1 MSSSNSDKKKSTN
14 HMLSIIDKYL
24 INVRGNKVEE
34 YPKSY
39 ELEIKFGTGEEMKPI
54 TRIDHDNVIKRILSF
69 GFKHDKEEYLLRI
82 FPKKGSISNS
92 RIRAELS
99 GIGTISEYC
108 KTNNLINLHEEFSA
122 TIVDKDYYNDESVDP
137 VFKSEDFNF
146 KMTFNVETTL
156 NNNKSIMEEIGTKW
170 TNTKKTFRYINR
182 HTYIH
187 DEYPVKIDISVVKES
202 KRINNRLYAVYEF
215 NDAEVLE
222 SPDRYEIEIEVINEK
237 LLDSE
242 MTKEELQKSIRKII
256 TTILSGIQKTNFPI
270 GNKEQKQVA
279 QQYMKLVH
287 GNDYDSRGMSIRP
300 TNFIGPS
307 SFTLQVENV
316 AIDNKNPSIPNI
328 RNNYTVTDK
337 ADGERKLLFIDDG
350 GAYYFIDSN
359 MNVQFTGAFTRR
371 ERLFNT
377 IIDGEHILQ
386 DKNKK
391 FINLYMA
398 FDIYYGRIEIH
409 ESSEDLRY
417 LPFFNINKDNK
428 SDKLDNSNSY
438 KPDKTNLLYRKT
450 LLDRVVSDINDT
462 STYNPN
468 DNVTLS
474 VSSSKPFDIKVKEF
488 EYGDKTR
495 SIFDGCHTI
504 LSKEKNG
511 YFAYN
516 IDGLIFT
523 PANFA
528 VGANVYT
535 PVSESY
541 KSYVPDKVK
550 KTWVSS
556 FKWKPTEYNTIDFL
570 VTTKKEKNGEDT
582 VFHSFKES
590 SDLSPVMDYKTL
602 VLRVGYDEKK
612 HGYINPY
619 QDVIDDKIST
629 IMNNEEDKNGY
640 KPVQFF
646 PSNPSDPN
654 AGICNMPLKEDAS
667 KEKHMFTEDN
677 EVIEDKMIVEFSYDK
692 NLKEG
697 WRWKPLRV
705 RYDKTAD
712 YRKNGN
718 NFGNAY
724 HVANSNWHSIHY
736 PVTEYMI
743 ITGKNDDQSDILL
756 RQNEDVDVYY
766 NGDKS
771 SNETKALRDF
781 HNRYVKHMLIQNF
794 TRSGDTLM
802 DLAVGKAGDLHK
814 WITARLKFVLGVDIS
829 KDNILNRIDGAC
841 VRYLNIA
848 KQISQNN
855 SQQRND
861 EYSSIPSILF
871 INGDSSKNIRS
882 GEALFTDKDKQVANA
897 VFGKGLKDMNQL
909 GKAVYK
915 NFGIAQNG
923 FDMCSIQFALHY
935 MFENLELLVGFLRN
949 ISENTKVGG
958 CFVATSY
965 DGNAMFNKLKSKA
978 KGESEIYW
986 NKERDESKSSDSD
999 KKIWSVTKQY
1009 EQKEFIDDESCIGYP
1024 IDIFQESI
1032 NKTFREYLVN
1042 YKYLD
1047 RLLTNF
1053 GFVKCSDEEAKSKGL
1068 PGGSEMFS
1076 TLYKQMKDE
1085 VKQNSRIKKI
1095 YGDAMYMSQIEENI
1109 SFLNRYIVY
1118 KKAFNVDTV
1127 KVASIIRGL
1136 PVEEEVKAVANPA
1149 TTATATATATA
1160 TTVAEAK
1167 TELDAITTANKKVSS
1182 TKTRKLI
1189 RVPSTSAKP
1198 ASATTVSAPA
1208 IVSGIAP
1215 VSSTIPVD
1223 IDVNVPVVASQSS
1236 SSAASPADKPKK
1248 SSVKKTGKTMMI

>member
-1 MSSSNSDKKKSTN
+1 MSHSNSVKKKSIN

-39 ELEIKFGTGEEMKPI
+39 ELEVKFGTGEKMKPI

-69 GFKHDKEEYLLRI
+69 GFKHDKEEYLLRV

-92 RIRAELS
+92 RIRVELN

-122 TIVDKDYYNDESVDP
+122 TIVDKDYYDDEKVDP
-137 VFKSEDFNF
+137 VFESEDFNF

-170 TNTKKTFRYINR
+170 TNIKKTFRYINR

-202 KRINNRLYAVYEF
+202 KKQNGRLYAVYEF

-222 SPDRYEIEIEVINEK
+222 SPDRYEIEIEVDNQK

-270 GNKEQKQVA
+270 GNEEQKQVA

-287 GNDYDSRGMSIRP
+287 GKDYDNRGMNIRP
-300 TNFIGPS
+300 SNFIGPS
-307 SFTLQVENV
+307 SFTLQVENI

-337 ADGERKLLFIDDG
+337 ADGERKLLFIDEG

-450 LLDRVVSDINDT
+450 LLDRVVNDINDT

-474 VSSSKPFDIKVKEF
+474 VSSSKPFDIKVKDF

-511 YFAYN
+511 YFNYN

-528 VGANVYT
+528 VGANVYK
-535 PVSESY
+535 SLDESY

-570 VTTKKEKNGEDT
+570 VTTKKEKNGVDS

-590 SDLSPVMDYKTL
+590 SDMTPVMDYKTL

-612 HGYINPY
+612 HGYINPC

-654 AGICNMPLKEDAS
+654 AGICNLLLKEDAS
-667 KEKHMFTEDN
+667 KEKHMFTEEN

-794 TRSGDTLM
+794 TRSGDTLI

-841 VRYLNIA
+841 ARYLDVA
-848 KQISQNN
+848 KNISQNN

-861 EYSSIPSILF
+861 QYSNIPSILF

-882 GEALFTDKDKQVANA
+882 GEALFTDKDKQIANA

-909 GKAVYK
+909 GKAVYN

-923 FDMCSIQFALHY
+923 FDMCSIQFAIHY

-949 ISENTKVGG
+949 VSENTKVGG
-958 CFVATSY
+958 YFIATSY

-999 KKIWSVTKQY
+999 KKVWYVTKQY
-1009 EQKEFIDDESCIGYP
+1009 EQSEFNDDETCLGYP

-1053 GFVKCSDEEAKSKGL
+1053 GFVKCSDEEAISKGL

-1095 YGDAMYMSQIEENI
+1095 YREAMNMSKIEENI

-1127 KVASIIRGL
+1127 KVSSIIRGL
-1136 PVEEEVKAVANPA
+1136 PVEEEVKAVAKPA
-1149 TTATATATATA
+1149 TAATA
-1160 TTVAEAK
+1160 VAEAK

-1189 RVPSTSAKP
+1189 RVPSTSAAP
-1198 ASATTVSAPA
+1198 VSAAPVR
-1208 IVSGIAP
+1208 VSGIAP

-1223 IDVNVPVVASQSS
+1223 IEVNVPVVDSQSS
-1236 SSAASPADKPKK
+1236 SSAVAPASKSKPKK
-1248 SSVKKTGKTMMI
+1248 RSVKKTGKTTII